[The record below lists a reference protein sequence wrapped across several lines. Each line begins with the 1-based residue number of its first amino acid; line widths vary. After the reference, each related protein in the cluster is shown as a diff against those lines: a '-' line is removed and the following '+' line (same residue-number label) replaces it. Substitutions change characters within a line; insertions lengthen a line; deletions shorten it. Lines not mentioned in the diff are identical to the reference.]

1 MSVVAF
7 VVIAAVLLLLA
18 FFALRGGSIKRG
30 STVLLVG
37 PSGAGKTL
45 AFLQMRDERDIPT
58 HTSLAP
64 NVDTFAIKGSGAAG
78 PQLQV
83 VDYPGAAQLQAQML
97 AKLGSAGVI
106 ICMLD
111 ASDPL
116 VHSKLAAG
124 ILYEVFTSDAMRR
137 LRVPVLIA
145 CNKSDSAK
153 AMRAVQLRGLI
164 EKEIDR
170 IQHSRSSMQDLS
182 DKTNGSRISR
192 EGVAFTFKEVRA
204 RTVLARPPQAAT
216 ARPLTRAAAR
226 PPSPCTTARARV
238 HGASQAPSD
247 EVELADCCA
256 KQPGLEAVVSFIGK
270 HLK

>member
-1 MSVVAF
+1 MLVVLV
-7 VVIAAVLLLLA
+7 VVIAVLLLAA
-18 FFALRGGSIKRG
+18 FFALRSGSIKRG
-30 STVLLVG
+30 NAVLLVG

-58 HTSLAP
+58 HMSIAP
-64 NVDTFAIKGSGAAG
+64 NVDTFVIKGAGTSGPLVQVVDCPGA
-78 PQLQV
+78 PQLQ
-83 VDYPGAAQLQAQML
+83 ALML
-97 AKLGSAGVI
+97 NKLSSAGAI

-124 ILYEVFTSDAMRR
+124 VLYEIFTSDSMRR

-182 DKTNGSRISR
+182 DKTQGSRISQ
-192 EGVAFTFKEVRA
+192 EGVAFTFKEV
-204 RTVLARPPQAAT
+204 
-216 ARPLTRAAAR
+216 
-226 PPSPCTTARARV
+226 C
-238 HGASQAPSD
+238 G
-247 EVELADCCA
+247 
-256 KQPGLEAVVSFIGK
+256 
-270 HLK
+270 